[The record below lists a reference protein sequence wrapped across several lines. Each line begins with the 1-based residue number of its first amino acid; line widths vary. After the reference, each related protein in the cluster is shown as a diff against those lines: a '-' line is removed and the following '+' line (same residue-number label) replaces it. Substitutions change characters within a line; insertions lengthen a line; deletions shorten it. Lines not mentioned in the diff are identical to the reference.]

1 MSAGQMV
8 LYCFFAKSNYPS
20 YLCSWRR
27 GGDPWVRMDP
37 RVEASISYGPYSSY
51 NFLKILS
58 KERREASD
66 CKFG

>member
-1 MSAGQMV
+1 M
-8 LYCFFAKSNYPS
+8 LLEK
-20 YLCSWRR
+20 